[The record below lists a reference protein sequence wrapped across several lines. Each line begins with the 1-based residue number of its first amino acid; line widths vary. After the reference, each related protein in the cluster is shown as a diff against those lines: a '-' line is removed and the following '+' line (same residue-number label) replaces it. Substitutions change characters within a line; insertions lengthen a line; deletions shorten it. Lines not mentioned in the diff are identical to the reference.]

1 MKKILVTGGAGYIGS
16 VAVKKLIEQGHNVIV
31 IDNLSKGIKELVHK
45 DATFYEADLI
55 DKHKVYSI
63 FDKEK
68 PEVVMHFASYKAAG
82 ESMKHTEK
90 YSDNRTGLSHLLDA
104 MHTYN
109 CKNIIYSSSAAVYG
123 EPEYTPIDE
132 KHQTKPI
139 NYYGYTKLVGE
150 ELLEWH
156 AKVNNLHYVSLRYF
170 NVIGDGGL
178 NYIDPD
184 AQNIVPLVMEA
195 VARTRENI
203 TIFGDDY
210 DTRDG
215 TCIRDYIDV
224 NDLID
229 AHIMALNTQENVIVN
244 LGTSHGTSVK
254 ELIAAAKKV
263 TGTDFTVDIG
273 HRRDGDPATL
283 TASNDK
289 AKSILSWTPKK
300 TFEESIEDTY
310 NAYMSKKKE

>member
-1 MKKILVTGGAGYIGS
+1 M
-16 VAVKKLIEQGHNVIV
+16 
-31 IDNLSKGIKELVHK
+31 
-45 DATFYEADLI
+45 
-55 DKHKVYSI
+55 YSI

-90 YSDNRTGLSHLLDA
+90 YSDTITGLIHLLDA

-263 TGTDFTVDIG
+263 TGTEFTVDMAIEEMEIQQPLRLQTTKRKVSLAG
-273 HRRDGDPATL
+273 H
-283 TASNDK
+283 
-289 AKSILSWTPKK
+289 PKK
-300 TFEESIEDTY
+300 LLK
-310 NAYMSKKKE
+310 NQ